1 MEEKT
6 KLENYEKF
14 LGDSKSDGG
23 HWDKIQKRT
32 ATLFQVLIDG
42 DLKELV
48 FVLKHYPT
56 YIEIVCEHFR
66 YLYNYSGQEADIYAA
81 SKLLSMSEGYH
92 QKQFVRN
99 LVRKLEKIDEHD
111 IYDLKDFLDN
121 LVKNQDKIHPI
132 ILAFYKN
139 QIEKN
144 IENNSYHILQT
155 KILEKNLGKLVVDNS
170 FDFSATD
177 RDANLDIPYMD

>member
-48 FVLKHYPT
+48 FVLKYYPN
-56 YIEIVCEHFR
+56 YIEIVCDHFR

-99 LVRKLEKIDEHD
+99 LVRKLEKIDEFD
-111 IYDLKDFLDN
+111 IYKLKDFLDN
-121 LVKNQDKIHPI
+121 LVENQDKIHPI
-132 ILAFYKN
+132 ILAFYKSE
-139 QIEKN
+139 IENN
-144 IENNSYHILQT
+144 IKNNSYHMLQV
-155 KILEKNLGKLVVDNS
+155 KVLAKNIEKLLVDNS

>member
-1 MEEKT
+1 
-6 KLENYEKF
+6 
-14 LGDSKSDGG
+14 
-23 HWDKIQKRT
+23 
-32 ATLFQVLIDG
+32 
-42 DLKELV
+42 
-48 FVLKHYPT
+48 
-56 YIEIVCEHFR
+56 
-66 YLYNYSGQEADIYAA
+66 
-81 SKLLSMSEGYH
+81 MSEGYH

-99 LVRKLEKIDEHD
+99 LVRKLEKIDEYD
-111 IYDLKDFLDN
+111 IYNLKDFLDN

-155 KILEKNLGKLVVDNS
+155 KILEKSLGKLVVDNS